1 MNKIYIKI
9 SELSDFFTRMCY
21 GLTTNKTDIE
31 NAVQELMVFFLQ
43 MNPITLKD
51 IWEKDGEDGIKR
63 YGAVVLKRSL
73 TSTRSPFYYKYKKY
87 YTKINSFYQSN
98 TSLTHK
104 EITRCL
110 ENLAIEEYESDN
122 TWEKLEYIDKQ
133 LDDMYWYDRDVF
145 KLYYYDGNTLDS
157 LAKKTKISRNS
168 LFTTIDNV
176 RRKLKEDLND

>member
-9 SELSDFFTRMCY
+9 SELSDFFTKMCY

-73 TSTRSPFYYKYKKY
+73 ISNRSPFFYKYKKY
-87 YTKINSFYQSN
+87 YTHINSIYNSS
-98 TSLTHK
+98 TLTHK
-104 EITRCL
+104 EITRSL
-110 ENLAIEEYESDN
+110 ENLAFEEYEKENS
-122 TWEKLEYIDKQ
+122 WEKLEYIDKQ

-145 KLYYYDGNTLDS
+145 KLYYYENNTLDS

-168 LFTTIDNV
+168 LFITIDKV
-176 RRKLKEDLND
+176 RKKLKDSLDD

>member
-1 MNKIYIKI
+1 
-9 SELSDFFTRMCY
+9 
-21 GLTTNKTDIE
+21 
-31 NAVQELMVFFLQ
+31 
-43 MNPITLKD
+43 MNPITLKN
-51 IWEKDGEDGIKR
+51 IWEKDGENGIKR

-87 YTKINSFYQSN
+87 YTKINSFYQ
-98 TSLTHK
+98 THASLTHK
-104 EITRCL
+104 EISRSL
-110 ENLAIEEYESDN
+110 ENLAIEEHESDN
-122 TWEKLEYIDKQ
+122 TWEKLEHIDKQ

-168 LFTTIDNV
+168 LFTTIDKV